1 METRY
6 LYIVALSLLVASCG
20 NGNTNDKETE
30 ATEVEVMDVTLTDA
44 QVKQLE
50 IAFGPMPMHDF
61 AGEVEANGKLAVAPQ
76 SQASVSPVTG
86 GNIQRIL
93 VHEGQAV
100 TSGQVLATLTHP
112 DLLEVQSRYLD
123 AHNRLIYVA
132 SEYQRQQ
139 KLYNEKIGSGKD
151 YQQIHSEYQLL
162 QGQLRMT
169 EAQLRMMGINP
180 ESIVKGETVTA
191 ISLRAPISGTVE
203 EINAHTGQYVDSQQ
217 EVFHIVNFNDI
228 YADLLVFEKDLPLI
242 RVGQTVNFDLKSS
255 SRETFTGKI
264 TSIGKIFDSTP
275 KATHVRASIEG
286 SAREFAEGLYLCG
299 KIISDAQR
307 SPALSTEGVVD
318 YAGKT
323 YAFTATQGNGTWT
336 FHPVEVSRIRE
347 EKGFVEI
354 QTLGMVAS
362 DAQFALNGAYYILSE
377 MKKTETGE
385 ED

>member
-1 METRY
+1 MKTDY

-20 NGNTNDKETE
+20 NHTSENETE
-30 ATEVEVMDVTLTDA
+30 ATEVEVTDVTLTNA

-86 GNIQRIL
+86 GNIKQIL
-93 VHEGQAV
+93 VHVGQTV
-100 TSGQVLATLTHP
+100 TSGQILATLTHP
-112 DLLEVQSRYLD
+112 DLLEKQSRYLD
-123 AHNRLIYVA
+123 AYNRLIYVA

-169 EAQLRMMGINP
+169 ESQLRMMGINP
-180 ESIVKGETVTA
+180 ESIVKGETVTS
-191 ISLRAPISGTVE
+191 ITLRAPISGTVE

-217 EVFHIVNFNDI
+217 EVFHIVNFNDV

-286 SAREFAEGLYLCG
+286 SAHEFAEGLYLCG

-323 YAFTATQGNGTWT
+323 YAFTATQSNDTWT

-354 QTLGMVAS
+354 QTISQVAS
-362 DAQFALNGAYYILSE
+362 DAQFALSGAYYILSE